1 MLNYYLNLPK
11 ESGNVDWDTNMKRSY
26 AVMQT
31 AKASFEPF
39 EKYLQNVIKAME
51 KKEVEAEWEKVKV
64 KNIAKLEMT
73 GRLYKIPK
81 EQSAIEVMDG
91 IGIKEGDVLISSAKG
106 IINVAKVEGN
116 CVFTDLKVG
125 ENEHLFFNNEPVRF
139 TVKRFDKPD
148 GIIVSES
155 DDEYILYS
163 EKKLP
168 NYKSIGQTASFVDFD
183 NLCFEN
189 GEKLK
194 VERSEDLNLILEDEN
209 DYGKSVCDGRIKFRL
224 ENIKRNNREAWFIQL
239 KEIENKTTNDE
250 VSALSPLRYFFDDDI
265 SVVDDKKNEYS
276 VDFGI
281 EAENKI
287 ILKNK
292 KKEFCYPES
301 KIIKVKVN
309 TYSMRK
315 QLEAVK
321 TLKDM
326 PVGEHG
332 KLIKL
337 FEKREVAKWNEP
349 KPTTCKDWFV
359 ITDLQRSGAVEQRK
373 FVEQALSTQD
383 FAILEGPPGSGKT
396 TVILE
401 LICQLAKLGKRVL
414 LCGSTHVAIDNI
426 LERLKEKHGN
436 SSLLEEFKIL
446 PVRIGDQNR
455 INDDIREFQI
465 DNLVRDNNINE
476 NAVELLLDSANLV
489 CGTTIGILQHPKF
502 KKRNALHSWLTKE
515 DGKKMKKSWLEPI
528 VPEFDYLIIDES
540 SKTTFQEFLVPALY
554 AKKWILAGDCL
565 QLSPFTERDEIVSNI
580 EELQICTNEE
590 QERDKKTYVPINKN
604 LQSAVFYLHKLEEL
618 LKGQSNKGKNNK
630 FILPISEEEIE
641 GIRNELEEGR
651 CDGQQRCII
660 TKENAGKINILKMT
674 ACDMIFVD
682 KNIMREVLP
691 KLPETHAVL
700 KYPGWYETRHAF
712 AHNAFFGH
720 DRFYYKERGRD
731 YTDSFEI
738 VKHINEYFREK
749 SWAEEIAWRIEREHQ
764 LRLVEKNNSKRYTEV
779 IRELIPRSLNGEAVE
794 NEINM
799 VASMAFPSIL
809 ESLVK
814 GIKGRKVKF
823 ESTISD
829 GFKDEY
835 LKLRKTTLIYQHRM
849 HPEISK
855 FPRDTFYKQDGALKD
870 CETPNVKESRVW
882 GYGKYT
888 RRDVWVDVKG
898 NVERGNRNNEEANM
912 LMEHLKKFVNWAKE
926 NKHPEGEGKEWSVA
940 CLTFYRGQEKII
952 REKLRSFTGKSN
964 AFSNFDIKEDGK
976 CTINIKLHTVDKFQ
990 GHEADIVFLSMVQNR
1005 RVGFMDNPNRLNV
1018 AVTRAKFQLVVF
1030 GDNNYFSE
1038 VQHNSEELKG
1048 LANSMEAYK

>member
-1 MLNYYLNLPK
+1 
-11 ESGNVDWDTNMKRSY
+11 
-26 AVMQT
+26 
-31 AKASFEPF
+31 
-39 EKYLQNVIKAME
+39 ME

-64 KNIAKLEMT
+64 KNIAKLEMI
-73 GRLYKIPK
+73 GKLYKIPK
-81 EQSAIEVMDG
+81 QFAIET
-91 IGIKEGDVLISSAKG
+91 KECLGVKKDDVLRGSVKDHT
-106 IINVAKVEGN
+106 IIDIQGNSIVFDSEIEEGEILFYN
-116 CVFTDLKVG
+116 KKSIDFTIK
-125 ENEHLFFNNEPVRF
+125 
-139 TVKRFDKPD
+139 KFDRPN

-163 EKKLP
+163 EKELS

-183 NLCFEN
+183 NLCFDN

-194 VERSEDLNLILEDEN
+194 AERSEDLNLILENET

-224 ENIKRNNREAWFIQL
+224 ENIKRNNKEAWFIQL
-239 KEIENKTTNDE
+239 KEIENVNQNDE

-265 SVVDDKKNEYS
+265 SVVDVDDKKNEYS

-281 EAENKI
+281 ETENKI
-287 ILKNK
+287 VLKNK
-292 KKEFCYPES
+292 KKEFCHPES

-326 PVGEHG
+326 PVGDHG

-337 FEKREVAKWNEP
+337 FEKRKEDQWN
-349 KPTTCKDWFV
+349 KPVRTTCKDWFV
-359 ITDLQRSGAVEQRK
+359 ITDLQRSGAAEQRK

-446 PVRIGDQNR
+446 PIRIGDQNR
-455 INDDIREFQI
+455 INDDVREFQI
-465 DNLVRDNNINE
+465 DNLMQDNNINK
-476 NAVELLLDSANLV
+476 NAVELLLDSSNLV

-502 KKRNALHSWLTKE
+502 KKRNERHSWLRNDKDIE
-515 DGKKMKKSWLEPI
+515 MKNSWLEPI
-528 VPEFDYLIIDES
+528 IPEFDYLIIDES

-565 QLSPFTERDEIVSNI
+565 QLSPFTERDAIVSNI
-580 EELQICTNEE
+580 EEIV
-590 QERDKKTYVPINKN
+590 DKN
-604 LQSAVFYLHKLEEL
+604 LQSAVFYLHKLDEL
-618 LKGQSNKGKNNK
+618 LKGQNNK
-630 FILPISEEEIE
+630 FILPISEEEID
-641 GIRNELEEGR
+641 GIRNELKEGR

-660 TKENAGKINILKMT
+660 TKENAGKINILKIT
-674 ACDMIFVD
+674 ASDIIFVD
-682 KNIMREVLP
+682 KNILQEVLP

-700 KYPGWYETRHAF
+700 KYTSWYETRHAF
-712 AHNAFFGH
+712 AHNAFPGH
-720 DRFYYKERGRD
+720 DRFCYKEKYRY
-731 YTDSFEI
+731 YTGSFEI
-738 VKHINEYFREK
+738 VKHINEFFREK
-749 SWAEEIAWRIEREHQ
+749 NWAEEIAWRIEREHQ
-764 LRLVEKNNSKRYTEV
+764 LRLVERSKSKEGYTKDV
-779 IRELIPRSLNGEAVE
+779 LDLIPFSLNKEQVE
-794 NEINM
+794 DKINM
-799 VASMAFPSIL
+799 VAVMAFPSIL

-829 GFKDEY
+829 GFEPED
-835 LKLRKTTLIYQHRM
+835 LNSRKTTLIYQHRM

-855 FPRDTFYKQDGALKD
+855 FPRNTFYKEDGALKD

-898 NVERGNRNNEEANM
+898 NVDRGNRNNEEANR
-912 LMEHLKKFVNWAKE
+912 LMGHLREFVNWAKE

-952 REKLRSFTGKSN
+952 REKLRSFTGKNN

-976 CTINIKLHTVDKFQ
+976 CKINIKLHTVDKFQ

-1030 GDNNYFSE
+1030 GYNKYFSE
-1038 VQHNSEELKG
+1038 VQNHSDELKG
-1048 LANSMEAYK
+1048 LANSMEVYK

>member
-11 ESGNVDWDTNMKRSY
+11 EYDIDLDANINISRGIMR
-26 AVMQT
+26 T
-31 AKASFEPF
+31 AKKSFDSF
-39 EKYLQNVIKAME
+39 EKYLQNVINAMKE
-51 KKEVEAEWEKVKV
+51 KEVEAEWEEVKV
-64 KNIAKLEMT
+64 KNIAKLEMI
-73 GRLYKIPK
+73 GWLYKIPK
-81 EQSAIEVMDG
+81 EQSAIEVMDSLG
-91 IGIKEGDVLISSAKG
+91 LKKGDALISSAKG
-106 IINVAKVEGN
+106 IINVAKIDGN
-116 CVFTDLKVG
+116 CVYTDLKVG
-125 ENEHLFFNNEPVRF
+125 ESEHLFFNNEPVKF
-139 TVKRFDKPD
+139 TLKRFNRPD
-148 GIIVSES
+148 GIVINES
-155 DDEYILYS
+155 GDEYTLYS

-168 NYKSIGQTASFVDFD
+168 NYKSIGQTASFVNFD
-183 NLCFEN
+183 NLRFEN

-194 VERSEDLNLILEDEN
+194 AERSEDLNLILENEN
-209 DYGKSVCDGRIKFRL
+209 DYGKSVSDGRIKFRL
-224 ENIKRNNREAWFIQL
+224 ENIKRNNKEAWFIQL
-239 KEIENKTTNDE
+239 KEVENKSQNDE
-250 VSALSPLRYFFDDDI
+250 INALSPLRYFFDDDI
-265 SVVDDKKNEYS
+265 FVVDDKNEYS
-276 VDFGI
+276 IDIGI
-281 EAENKI
+281 ETENKI
-287 ILKNK
+287 VLKNK
-292 KKEFCYPES
+292 KGEFSHPES
-301 KIIKVKVN
+301 KIIRVKVN
-309 TYSMRK
+309 TYSLQK
-315 QLEAVK
+315 QLEAVR

-326 PVGEHG
+326 PIGEHG

-337 FEKREVAKWNEP
+337 FEKREIAKWD
-349 KPTTCKDWFV
+349 KPLCVGLEEWFV
-359 ITDLQRSGAVEQRK
+359 ITDPQRSGATEQRR
-373 FVEQALSTQD
+373 FVEQALSTPD

-401 LICQLAKLGKRVL
+401 LICQLANLGKRVL

-436 SSLLEEFKIL
+436 SSLLKEFQIL

-455 INDDIREFQI
+455 INDDVKEFQI
-465 DNLVRDNNINE
+465 DNLKQDNNIDE

-502 KKRNALHSWLTKE
+502 KKRNTLHRWLTKK
-515 DGKKMKKSWLEPI
+515 DGQKMKKSWLEPI

-580 EELQICTNEE
+580 EELQICTNEKL
-590 QERDKKTYVPINKN
+590 EREKKYLPISKN
-604 LQSAVFYLHKLEEL
+604 LQSAVFYLHKLDEL
-618 LKGQSNKGKNNK
+618 LKGQDNKDKNNK
-630 FILPISEEEIE
+630 FILLVSEEEINE
-641 GIRNELEEGR
+641 IKNELKKGR
-651 CDGQQRCII
+651 PCGQLLYYI
-660 TKENAGKINILKMT
+660 TKENVNKINTLIMT
-674 ACDMIFVD
+674 VCDIVFVD
-682 KNIMREVLP
+682 KHILEQALP

-700 KYPGWYETRHAF
+700 RYTGWYETRHAF
-712 AHNAFFGH
+712 AHNAFPGH

-749 SWAEEIAWRIEREHQ
+749 NWAEEIAWRIEREHQ

-779 IRELIPRSLNGEAVE
+779 ISELIPRSLNGEAVE

-829 GFKDEY
+829 GFKEDD
-835 LKLRKTTLIYQHRM
+835 LSLRRTTLIYQHRM

-855 FPRDTFYKQDGALKD
+855 FPRDNFYKQDDALKD
-870 CETPNVKESRVW
+870 CETPKHVIESRMW

-888 RRDVWVDVKG
+888 RRNIWVDVKG
-898 NVERGNRNNEEANM
+898 NVERGNRNNEEANR
-912 LMEHLKKFVNWAKE
+912 LMEHLREFVNWAKE
-926 NKHPEGEGKEWSVA
+926 NKHSEGEGKEWSVA

-976 CTINIKLHTVDKFQ
+976 CKINIKLHTVDKFQ
-990 GHEADIVFLSMVQNR
+990 GHEADIVFLSMVQNK

-1018 AVTRAKFQLVVF
+1018 AVTRAKFQLVIF
-1030 GDNNYFSE
+1030 GDKEYFAKGR
-1038 VQHNSEELKG
+1038 HNSDELRE
-1048 LANSMEAYK
+1048 LANSMEV